1 MLFREAPDAPV
12 LAISQPAHAWI
23 SGQILRAWAEPLE
36 EPLLLAAEQHD
47 LGWLDWET
55 APSFDPQ
62 TGRPHLFRAVGAAAH
77 APMWARGV
85 DRALHAWGQRVALL
99 VSRHGGLIYTRYMDR
114 HRVAP
119 ADAAAADQYLAT
131 QAPLQ
136 VAWARALGLDAVTL
150 AHDAALVALSDTMS
164 LALCGDLQTPL
175 DMEAPDRTGGR
186 RTLRLTG
193 RLTERLTGRLTAR
206 PDDAAAFTLSP
217 WPFSGDALVVECE
230 ARPLP
235 GGRLVDEAAMRTWL
249 AKPERAAF
257 RARLTPG

>member
-1 MLFREAPDAPV
+1 MLFLEAPDAPV

-23 SGQILRAWAEPLE
+23 SGQLLRAWAEPLE
-36 EPLLLAAEQHD
+36 EPLLLAGEQHD

-62 TGRPHLFRAVGAAAH
+62 TRRPHLFRAVGAAVH

-85 DRALHAWGQRVALL
+85 DRALNAWGQRVALL
-99 VSRHGGLIYTRYMDR
+99 ISRHGGLIYTRYMDR

-119 ADAAAADQYLAT
+119 ADAAAADHYLAT

-136 VAWARALGLDAVTL
+136 AAWARALGLDATAL

-175 DMEAPDRTGGR
+175 DMDAPDRTGGR
-186 RTLRLTG
+186 RTLRLT
-193 RLTERLTGRLTAR
+193 AR
-206 PDDAAAFTLSP
+206 PGEAAAFTLSP
-217 WPFSGDALVVECE
+217 WPFRGDAFVVEGE

-235 GGRLVDEAAMRTWL
+235 GGRLADEAAMRTWL
-249 AKPERAAF
+249 AEPERVAF

>member
-1 MLFREAPDAPV
+1 MLFREAPDTPA

-62 TGRPHLFRAVGAAAH
+62 TGRPHLFRAVGAAVH

-85 DRALHAWGQRVALL
+85 DRALSAWGQRVALL
-99 VSRHGGLIYTRYMDR
+99 ISRHGGLIYTRYMDR

-119 ADAAAADQYLAT
+119 ADAAAADHFLAT

-136 VAWARALGLDAVTL
+136 AAWARALGLDAAAL

-186 RTLRLTG
+186 RTLRLTV
-193 RLTERLTGRLTAR
+193 R

-217 WPFSGDALVVECE
+217 WPFRGDALVVENE

-235 GGRLVDEAAMRTWL
+235 GGRLADEAAMRTWL